1 MSRVTSPSARRPAL
15 VWGVAIASVAIV
27 GYASPAVAAPSSD
40 SARSEVVVHKY
51 AAVGAEKNP
60 DDLTQLGDFV
70 YVAFQNGVGSMG
82 EPSAMGVP
90 SSTIQQYSLS
100 GKPGTSWNVVGKIDG
115 MTADPRLGRI
125 LATVNEDGNSHFVT
139 IDPRHDVVASYAYSG
154 LNHGGGTDAISI
166 FDHQI
171 VISGSAPTNSTGAAA
186 YTVKLSGSTAVLTP
200 LIADNA
206 TAVAVNG
213 PEAGKPVALALTDP
227 DSNRVVP
234 SASPRFAGSFMLDG
248 QGDKQLLFLS
258 DRRQT
263 AGKLSVLNV
272 ATPVDDPAFA
282 TESQRTLWLTDPAAN
297 DVVAVSGLFAPGQA
311 VSTLTPDSGPSYLAT
326 LNLSTGSLAPVA
338 RLGVVQPKGL
348 IFTGTARSRDEDGN
362 REQ

>member
-1 MSRVTSPSARRPAL
+1 MSRVTSTSVRRPVAL
-15 VWGVAIASVAIV
+15 WGVAIASVAIL
-27 GYASPAVAAPSSD
+27 GCATPAFAAP
-40 SARSEVVVHKY
+40 AHEGVVIHKY

-82 EPSAMGVP
+82 EPTANGVA

-100 GKPGTSWNVVGKIDG
+100 GKPGKSWNVVGKIDG
-115 MTADPRLGRI
+115 MTADPARGRI

-139 IDPRHDVVASYAYSG
+139 IDPRHDVVTSYAYSG

-206 TAVAVNG
+206 TAVEVNG
-213 PEAGKPVALALTDP
+213 PQAGKPVTLALTDP
-227 DSNRVVP
+227 DSSRVVP
-234 SASPRFAGSFMLDG
+234 SSSPRFAGSFMLDS
-248 QGDKQLLFLS
+248 QGDMQLLFLS

-272 ATPVDDPAFA
+272 STPVDDTAFA

-297 DVVAVSGLFAPGQA
+297 DVVAVSGLFTPGQA
-311 VSTLTPDSGPSYLAT
+311 VSTVTPDSGPSYLAT
-326 LNLSTGSLAPVA
+326 LNLSTGLLTPIAG
-338 RLGVVQPKGL
+338 LGTVQPKGL
-348 IFTGTARSRDEDGN
+348 IFTGAAQTRDDESN
-362 REQ
+362 RDQ